1 MLEAAVRSFSGP
13 LGTRRK
19 QAGAHQVRHPLS
31 RIQPQKLPRH
41 VEPFAKFGYH
51 GCEIYTRVQV
61 CACTGLCLDRSL
73 LVQVTAC
80 TGLCLDRSLLVQVTA
95 RTGLCLYR
103 SLLVQVTAC
112 TGLCLD
118 RSLLVQVSACTGLC
132 FYRSLLD
139 LIDYMERDFSRVSD
153 SCLSIQVVPCPL
165 KNPKVLCHIH
175 IRSPP
180 SHWNPVHTFTPYFF
194 KIFFFF

>member
-1 MLEAAVRSFSGP
+1 VLKAAIRFFSGP

-31 RIQPQKLPRH
+31 RIQPQELPRH
-41 VEPFAKFGYH
+41 VEPFAKFGYN

-61 CACTGLCLDRSL
+61 CVCTS
-73 LVQVTAC
+73 
-80 TGLCLDRSLLVQVTA
+80 
-95 RTGLCLYR
+95 
-103 SLLVQVTAC
+103 
-112 TGLCLD
+112 LCLD
-118 RSLLVQVSACTGLC
+118 RSLLVQVSAWTGHCL
-132 FYRSLLD
+132 YRSLFD
-139 LIDYMERDFSRVSD
+139 LIDHMERGFTRMSD

-165 KNPKVLCHIH
+165 KNPKVLFDIH

-194 KIFFFF
+194 KIIFLEFMTEGKHIPLI